1 MSDPT
6 DEPTPVRVLVV
17 DDQALFREA
26 LATLLAVR
34 EEVEVVGEAR
44 DGREAL
50 RMIAETRPDVVLMDL
65 HMPVLDGVAATRR
78 LRVEHPEVQVIALTT
93 FDDDEDVFAALRAG
107 AVGYLLK
114 DVASGRLV
122 EALQAA
128 ARGESV
134 LEPSVAAKVVARVAQ
149 LDDPEAP
156 PQPQPLV
163 VPLTER
169 ELDVLRLLAE
179 GRSNREI
186 AAELFLAEGTVK
198 NHVTN
203 VLVKLEARDR
213 TQAALRARALGLV

>member
-17 DDQALFREA
+17 DDQDLFREA